1 MTKTTTKDD
10 NDGCMGE
17 HLKLNND
24 NNQKPTI
31 LLHDSFSK
39 EAMSR
44 FQKRQQLLGSIS
56 PNREAQPS
64 SDGTRIKGT

>member
-31 LLHDSFSK
+31 LLHDSFLEGGDESFPE
-39 EAMSR
+39 EAAATGEHFTEPR
-44 FQKRQQLLGSIS
+44 G
-56 PNREAQPS
+56 AA
-64 SDGTRIKGT
+64 IK